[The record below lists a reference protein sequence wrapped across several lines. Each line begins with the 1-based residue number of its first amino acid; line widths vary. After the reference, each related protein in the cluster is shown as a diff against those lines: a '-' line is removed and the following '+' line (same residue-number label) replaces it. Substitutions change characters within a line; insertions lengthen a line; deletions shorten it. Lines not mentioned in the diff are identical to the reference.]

1 MIAQR
6 PDALWAG
13 WGGTAVF
20 LCCWVTISWISSFS
34 LLLWVG
40 LMSLGAVMCFYGG
53 VCRSKWFFFVGIAAM
68 IVTTGVLVSV
78 YRGG

>member
-6 PDALWAG
+6 EDALWAG
-13 WGGTAVF
+13 RGGTALF
-20 LCCWVTISWISSFS
+20 LACWLLISRISAFSFP
-34 LLLWVG
+34 LWVG

-53 VCRSKWFFFVGIAAM
+53 VRRSRWFFLPSFAAM
-68 IVTTGVLVSV
+68 IVTAGVLVAA